1 MQRPIAMSLALVLS
15 LFGCAGVGDSVPL
28 VTDDTEAGGACW
40 LLHQTV
46 DVVAEPTSGTPVVK
60 GSNASLQWPRGYT
73 AHRAGTEV
81 QVLDESGRLVLTT
94 GGRYELAPTPTTDYT
109 EPLSK
114 WVIGCVTPCPDC
126 QLGPGLD

>member
-1 MQRPIAMSLALVLS
+1 MIA
-15 LFGCAGVGDSVPL
+15 D
-28 VTDDTEAGGACW
+28 
-40 LLHQTV
+40 
-46 DVVAEPTSGTPVVK
+46 PTSGTPVVK